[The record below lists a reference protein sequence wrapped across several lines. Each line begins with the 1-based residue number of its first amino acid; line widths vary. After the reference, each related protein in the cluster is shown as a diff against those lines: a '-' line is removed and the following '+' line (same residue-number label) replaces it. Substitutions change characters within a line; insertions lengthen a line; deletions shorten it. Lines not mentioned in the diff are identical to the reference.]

1 MGGAQAMVRRVAIGA
16 GCRSDCAADAMEA
29 LVREALALVPGA
41 TPIGLFTIADKVGA
55 RNGGPESAS
64 SRPAGGSVEPGATVS
79 GHVGADEHA
88 ANDPPV
94 RPEDDGSNRRM
105 TGTRSVSG
113 GPEVAAGEAGAAAD
127 EAGAAA
133 GEAGASCLIEAA
145 RRLGVELVGLPA
157 AALRDQSARVVTPS
171 PGSERRFGVPSVAE
185 AAALAGAGAGARL
198 LARRIAARGATCAI
212 AGVPDDAP
220 LPTSGRPGS

>member
-1 MGGAQAMVRRVAIGA
+1 MVRRVAIGA

-29 LVREALALVPGA
+29 LVREALTLVPGA
-41 TPIGLFTIADKVGA
+41 TPIGLFTIADKAGT
-55 RNGGPESAS
+55 RNGGPGSAS
-64 SRPAGGSVEPGATVS
+64 SRLAGGSVEPGATVS

-88 ANDPPV
+88 ANDPPA

-113 GPEVAAGEAGAAAD
+113 GPEAGAAAD
-127 EAGAAA
+127 K
-133 GEAGASCLIEAA
+133 AGASCLIEAA

-171 PGSERRFGVPSVAE
+171 PSSERRFGVPSVAE

-198 LARRIAARGATCAI
+198 LVRRIAAHGATCAI
-212 AGVPDDAP
+212 AAAPDDAP
-220 LPTSGRPGS
+220 PPTSGRPGS